1 MGCGCAAVLLGAMFP
16 RVGLIIAWLFT
27 DRVDLAFD
35 GWALPVLGF
44 IFLPFTTFFYVLAYA
59 PIVGVHGVGW
69 FFVTFGFLLD
79 LSSYFGGERFNSR
92 RRYRY

>member
-1 MGCGCAAVLLGAMFP
+1 MLLGSMFP
-16 RVGLIIAWLFT
+16 RIGLVITWLFT

-35 GWALPVLGF
+35 GRALPVLGF

-59 PIVGVHGVGW
+59 PIVGVHGIGW
-69 FFVTFGFLLD
+69 FFVTFGFFLD

-92 RRYRY
+92 RRLRY